1 MIDRMCAE
9 SVLRGSDI
17 YVKGVR
23 SIAKGAMKGQR
34 VCIAVDLC
42 NEDLPRGTDTIRFTG
57 RNV

>member
-1 MIDRMCAE
+1 MCAE

-17 YVKGVR
+17 FVKGVR

-42 NEDLPRGTDTIRFTG
+42 NEDLPRGTDTTSFTG